1 MKRVMIAGLA
11 AALVLAGCA
20 ADPPQVETAPTA
32 AARAA
37 LDESMA
43 SAIVEETF
51 AALGKADRAGDASLL
66 APRIG
71 GDAALVRT
79 AEYKVAAA
87 VADEAP
93 QLLPS
98 SMQRIY
104 VSNATSWPRVLAA
117 VSAAPEDNLTPVIYV
132 WVQDDVSSP
141 YELRGWAHMIPGAT
155 VPAMPGDVDG
165 ATQLPL
171 GESGVDPSPRAAL
184 EGYIEYLRQGP
195 ESEHA
200 ASYEPDTYAQQL
212 FTARESLSA
221 AASQAGGAY
230 VDTVQPDLANTFV
243 LSTGDGGALVIAPVL
258 ISSSFSVSGA
268 TLTLSAHDA
277 PLLDG
282 SLSTKV
288 TYAYRDLVVLSVPAP
303 GKGQLPGVVAAEHH
317 LVSVKPE

>member
-1 MKRVMIAGLA
+1 MIAGIA
-11 AALVLAGCA
+11 AALALAGCA
-20 ADPPQVETAPTA
+20 AEPPEVETTPTA

-43 SAIVEETF
+43 EAIVEETF
-51 AALGKADRAGDASLL
+51 ATLAKADRAGDATLL

-79 AEYKVAAA
+79 AEYKVSAA
-87 VADEAP
+87 VAEETP
-93 QLLPS
+93 SSLPS
-98 SMQRIY
+98 SMQRLY
-104 VSNATSWPRVLAA
+104 VSNATTWPRVLAA

-132 WVQDDVSSP
+132 WVQEDVSTP

-184 EGYIEYLRQGP
+184 EGYLEYLRQGP
-195 ESEHA
+195 DSEGSA
-200 ASYEPDTYAQQL
+200 EFAPDTYAQQL
-212 FTARESLSA
+212 FTARESLAS

-258 ISSSFSVSGA
+258 ITSSFSVSGA
-268 TLTLSAHDA
+268 TLSLSAHDA
-277 PLLDG
+277 PLLEG

-288 TYAYRDLVVLSVPAP
+288 TYTYRDLVVLSVPAP